1 MWISRIELI
10 NFKSYVH
17 QKFMFP
23 KPEKGRNLVLIGG
36 LNGFGKT
43 TLLEA
48 IYLCFYGADAA
59 SNLARAGLHSDA
71 YGKFI
76 KKALHGKAIN
86 SGRNTMEVEI
96 EFHSDDLVGYQ
107 ISRCWHY
114 DAQGSYL
121 EEDVKIYRF
130 RDGLRES
137 PIAKDELTSILE
149 DYAVPAHLAPFFFF
163 DGEEVKKLA
172 NQDRREWIQQGMENL
187 LGVVLLRF
195 LRKRLEEYQNNK
207 KPSGKSSM
215 NETNLDNLFK
225 SLTNL
230 QEQLEDQRKKRSQY
244 LEQRT
249 DATDRRNELHKRLS
263 DIGAGGGGI
272 KQSNDITRDMGV
284 NEEALNK
291 CNLAIDKILSDK
303 LPFHLIKKKVID
315 QLKNQLQEEAQLLDW
330 ENKRQSVEPQKKH
343 FIDAFFSTDF
353 TIPLDENTKKK
364 LEESVDIAWQ
374 SLFNPKPEGCAEYL
388 MHDYLEPRQ
397 RQRLNEQFEKIVV
410 GYQEIKALLQQR
422 STLQNNIQEL
432 KREYIRLQA
441 LHDDGTLQQLQDELK
456 TLQTELDKLNEEFG
470 DLNRHITELDSKVAD
485 QRSTYERE
493 HAKFIDT
500 TPIKSNLRKSERVI
514 ELINELM
521 PRLFSIKTKEL
532 SKSVTAI
539 FKQLAHKKEQVDR
552 IEIDENGM
560 SRLLSREG
568 TEITLDRS
576 AGENQI
582 FATALIAGLAKTSGF
597 HFPMVVDTPL
607 GRLDSL
613 HRQHILD
620 FWLSD
625 PSRQIILLSQDKEI
639 DEEVFSSL
647 RDKVSKYYLLK
658 HKQLGDGIG
667 VTFAFE
673 DKYFGD
679 TV

>member
-86 SGRNTMEVEI
+86 SGRNIMEVEI

-114 DAQGSYL
+114 DAQGNYL
-121 EEDVKIYRF
+121 EEDVTIYRF

-172 NQDRREWIQQGMENL
+172 DQDRREWIQQGMENL

-207 KPSGKSSM
+207 KQTGKSSM
-215 NETNLDNLFK
+215 NETNLDNLFQ
-225 SLTNL
+225 SLTNQ
-230 QEQLEDQRKKRSQY
+230 QEQLEDHRKKRSQC
-244 LEQRT
+244 LEQRAN
-249 DATDRRNELHKRLS
+249 ATDRRNELHRRLS
-263 DIGAGGGGI
+263 EIGAGGGGI

-315 QLKNQLQEEAQLLDW
+315 QLKNQLQEEAHLLDW
-330 ENKRQSVEPQKKH
+330 ENKRQSVEPQKEH

-353 TIPLDENTKKK
+353 TRPLDENTKKK
-364 LEESVDIAWQ
+364 LEESVDSAWQ
-374 SLFNPKPEGCAEYL
+374 SLFSPKPEGCAEYL

-397 RQRLNEQFEKIVV
+397 RQRLNEQFEKIAI

-441 LHDDGTLQQLQDELK
+441 LHDDGTLQQLQDDLK

-470 DLNRHITELDSKVAD
+470 DLNRHITELESKVAD

-521 PRLFSIKTKEL
+521 PRLFSIKTNEL
-532 SKSVTAI
+532 SKTVTAI

-560 SRLLSREG
+560 SRLLSSEG

-613 HRQHILD
+613 HRRTRSPPLH
-620 FWLSD
+620 
-625 PSRQIILLSQDKEI
+625 RQRQE
-639 DEEVFSSL
+639 F
-647 RDKVSKYYLLK
+647 
-658 HKQLGDGIG
+658 
-667 VTFAFE
+667 
-673 DKYFGD
+673 
-679 TV
+679 